1 MLIGRAAASLGRAAA
16 FSPAGLPQLARTCA
30 CTNTRGISTFSV
42 WGALRPMSG
51 RKVPLAAPNQVP
63 KAGMKVAVY
72 GYEKYDQKFFGK
84 GLKELVGEDNVKLLP
99 VNLLHATTDL
109 AKDCDAVCIF
119 VNDCADATVIASLA
133 KLGVKLLLLRSA
145 GSISHEHLL
154 H

>member
-16 FSPAGLPQLARTCA
+16 FSPVRLPQLARTGA
-30 CTNTRGISTFSV
+30 CTRGISTFSV
-42 WGALRPMSG
+42 WGALRPVEG
-51 RKVPLAAPNQVP
+51 RKVSLGALNQVP
-63 KAGMKVAVY
+63 RAGMKVAVY

-119 VNDCADATVIASLA
+119 VNDCADATVIASLS

-145 GSISHEHLL
+145 GSISHEYLL
-154 H
+154 Q